1 MPEYYTFENLECWR
15 QAKDLALN
23 VHRLSVGE
31 AINGD
36 SLMCDQLR
44 GSALKVMSRI
54 AEGKARGSGTE
65 FVTYLKMAKA
75 SAAALQSSLILSRD
89 MGYLG
94 EGDFLDFQDRA
105 NRVSALIGGLIN
117 AIRKGQRERER
128 EKERDQGR
136 ERMKME
142 PRGGN
147 DKEEGQ
153 EAASQAGG
161 QKKGDQKRPGRR
173 SGKEREKA
181 SSQDD
186 ATKEIEVPF

>member
-36 SLMCDQLR
+36 AMMCDQLR
-44 GSALKVMSRI
+44 GTALKVMSRI

-65 FVTYLKMAKA
+65 FVAYLKMAKA
-75 SAAALQSSLILSRD
+75 SAAVLQSSLILSRD

-128 EKERDQGR
+128 EKETGLERGMGR
-136 ERMKME
+136 RVD
-142 PRGGN
+142 RGGN
-147 DKEEGQ
+147 DKAPISEPNKGDDKG
-153 EAASQAGG
+153 QAGAKAKS
-161 QKKGDQKRPGRR
+161 KKQ
-173 SGKEREKA
+173 KA
-181 SSQDD
+181 SDQDD